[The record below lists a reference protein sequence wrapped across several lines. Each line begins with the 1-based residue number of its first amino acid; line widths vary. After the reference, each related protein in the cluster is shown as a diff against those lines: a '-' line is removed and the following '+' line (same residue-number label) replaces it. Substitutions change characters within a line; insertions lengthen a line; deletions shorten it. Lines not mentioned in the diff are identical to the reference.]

1 MDGPPR
7 KVDRQDMA
15 TNHQLAQLID
25 GVKAANGWSDP
36 DLVKNAKEK
45 GHVLSKSNIS
55 RYRNPL
61 VSIKGEIILALAAGL
76 RVAPSQVA
84 VAAIQSM
91 GIQLAQYDAATPE
104 QAISLDTQLS
114 SRDKASLLA
123 LIGQLRDSAAPAGA
137 PHEAPED
144 EEEAGSHEP
153 KRRGPMGTFRGPGPG
168 KDSGEDRAHESDK
181 RHQL

>member
-1 MDGPPR
+1 
-7 KVDRQDMA
+7 MA

-25 GVKAANGWSDP
+25 GVKAANSWSDP

-104 QAISLDTQLS
+104 QAVSLDTQLS
-114 SRDKASLLA
+114 ARDKATLLA
-123 LIGQLRDSAAPAGA
+123 LIGQLRDSAAPARA
-137 PHEAPED
+137 PDEAPEG
-144 EEEAGSHEP
+144 EEAGSYEP
-153 KRRGPMGTFRGPGPG
+153 KRRGDRIGRLPRTRAVE
-168 KDSGEDRAHESDK
+168 DAGEDRSDQSNK